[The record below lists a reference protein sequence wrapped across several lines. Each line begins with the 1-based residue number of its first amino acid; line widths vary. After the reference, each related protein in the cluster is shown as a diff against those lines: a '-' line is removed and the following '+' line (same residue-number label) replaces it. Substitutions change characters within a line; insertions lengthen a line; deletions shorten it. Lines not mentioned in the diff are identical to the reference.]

1 MGLGVVEVF
10 MRSNILA
17 LVGGGPMPRFP
28 RNKVIVWDDYQNKC
42 IAELEFT
49 SAVLGVRLRRERIVV
64 ALEFSVY
71 VYNFVDLSFVAQVPT
86 FANPTGQL
94 GLCVA
99 SPITMVYPAVAQGHL
114 AIRCEDPADPTG
126 VKCVPR
132 PTLATHNGP
141 LACVALSLD
150 GKLAA
155 TASDKG
161 TLVRV
166 WDTTT
171 GAQVKEFRRGSEN
184 AHIWSMCF
192 SQDNALLAVSSSKGT
207 CHIFAL
213 QDGLAANKQS
223 SLHSLRGMLPAYFS
237 SEWSS
242 LQVPVPSQRTTLSF
256 AADKSYLLVLCHD
269 GTCARINLDFGSSP
283 SATLDQ
289 TFGWYNLLQ

>member
-17 LVGGGPMPRFP
+17 LVGGGPVPRFP
-28 RNKVIVWDDYQNKC
+28 RNKVVVWDDYQNKC

-99 SPITMVYPAVAQGHL
+99 SPIAMVYPAVAQGHL

-126 VKCVPR
+126 VRCVPR

-150 GKLAA
+150 GK
-155 TASDKG
+155 
-161 TLVRV
+161 
-166 WDTTT
+166 
-171 GAQVKEFRRGSEN
+171 
-184 AHIWSMCF
+184 
-192 SQDNALLAVSSSKGT
+192 
-207 CHIFAL
+207 
-213 QDGLAANKQS
+213 LAANKQS

-242 LQVPVPSQRTTLSF
+242 LQVPVPTQHTTLSF
-256 AADKSYLLVLCHD
+256 AADKSSLLVLCHD

-283 SATLDQ
+283 SATIDP
-289 TFGWYNLLQ
+289 TFGWYNLLK